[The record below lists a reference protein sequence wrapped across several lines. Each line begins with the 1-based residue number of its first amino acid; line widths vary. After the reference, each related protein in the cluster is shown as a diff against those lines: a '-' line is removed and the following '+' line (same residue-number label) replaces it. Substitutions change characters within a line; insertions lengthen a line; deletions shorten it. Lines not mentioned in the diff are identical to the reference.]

1 MYIDEL
7 FYEAALKER
16 VDSYEELLYE
26 MGYYDPDP
34 CERQLMSKQYSLNQE
49 SLDFS
54 RGRIQAGLCAEVTK
68 RG

>member
-34 CERQLMSKQYSLNQE
+34 CERQLMEAMRDARKDS
-49 SLDFS
+49 
-54 RGRIQAGLCAEVTK
+54 
-68 RG
+68 